1 MAECRLATES
11 GALPWG
17 VLVPHQDRRVTQMP
31 VGFAGLDYSPM
42 QHLSFHFSALSSSG
56 QHRTLPFVWVVRV
69 VQFDCKRMHPRT
81 RLEPIGIDKCQSSA
95 VVCVDRAILKPCWP
109 LSPPPHTPPK
119 NRQSMVRVWK
129 DTYLLLYVD
138 MYRSIGS
145 RTTLKCTLILV
156 PSRSSA
162 KDMRESR
169 GTHLS
174 HD

>member
-1 MAECRLATES
+1 MTERDDVIKVECSAHRWCQQNMAECRLATES

-95 VVCVDRAILKPCWP
+95 VVCADRAILKPCWP
-109 LSPPPHTPPK
+109 LSPPHTHPPRTDRAWSGSGK
-119 NRQSMVRVWK
+119 TRTYFYMLICTVR
-129 DTYLLLYVD
+129 
-138 MYRSIGS
+138 
-145 RTTLKCTLILV
+145 
-156 PSRSSA
+156 
-162 KDMRESR
+162 
-169 GTHLS
+169 
-174 HD
+174 